1 MTSRVLDG
9 WRKLSITT
17 LVVALTFG
25 ALWAGRLS
33 GAEAVELTQAVVWA
47 FLAAN
52 VGTALTGRISISP
65 KKE

>member
-1 MTSRVLDG
+1 MTARMIDG
-9 WRKLSITT
+9 WRKLSVTV
-17 LVVALTFG
+17 LVVVLTFG

-33 GAEAVELTQAVVWA
+33 GGEAVELVEAVVWA